1 MSTLTSA
8 PRNGWKKCEAGE
20 REKWRLA
27 NANLGLLSNR
37 GIEAFDRE
45 ALAQ

>member
-1 MSTLTSA
+1 MSTLTSS
-8 PRNGWKKCEAGE
+8 KKWLEEVCAAGE

-37 GIEAFDRE
+37 GIEVFDRE

>member
-1 MSTLTSA
+1 MSTLTS
-8 PRNGWKKCEAGE
+8 PKKWLEEVRLESVKNGG
-20 REKWRLA
+20 L
-27 NANLGLLSNR
+27 NANLGLLSNH